1 MEFDWDPDKAD
12 SNLRKHGVTFVDASH
27 VFDDLLAIDEFDEV
41 NSTSEDRFM
50 IIGMCRGFI
59 LHVVYT
65 ERDEKI
71 RLISARKATKHEQ
84 SLYQSAKTSRW

>member
-1 MEFDWDPDKAD
+1 MEFDWDPDKAN
-12 SNLRKHGVTFVDASH
+12 SNIRKHGVTFVDAIY
-27 VFDDLLAIDEFDEV
+27 VFDDLHAIDVYDEL
-41 NSTSEDRFM
+41 NSTNEDRYI
-50 IIGMCRGFI
+50 IIGLCRGFV

-65 ERDEKI
+65 ARDEKT

>member
-1 MEFDWDPDKAD
+1 MEFDWDPDKAY
-12 SNLRKHGVTFVDASH
+12 SNLRKHGVTFVDASY
-27 VFDDLLAIDEFDEV
+27 VFDDLDALDEFDEL
-41 NSTSEDRFM
+41 NSADEDRYI

-65 ERDEKI
+65 EREQKT

-84 SLYQSAKTSRW
+84 SLYQSEKTSKW